1 MSFLKLGLV
10 LLVSLGVVSFSVLDR
25 ASEGIRGPDAEASH
39 ADSMAIG
46 NQTKKAPEPMA
57 GQGLFVLVSRINS
70 EAGTVLLHIPE
81 NLGCQVIGRF
91 YSPVIRAIVRDFV
104 TRNRPPNGGQ
114 RLIIGVINLE
124 TQHRK
129 V

>member
-46 NQTKKAPEPMA
+46 NQDKKPLNRWLVRGFLSWSPE
-57 GQGLFVLVSRINS
+57 
-70 EAGTVLLHIPE
+70 
-81 NLGCQVIGRF
+81 
-91 YSPVIRAIVRDFV
+91 
-104 TRNRPPNGGQ
+104 
-114 RLIIGVINLE
+114 
-124 TQHRK
+124 
-129 V
+129 